1 MFIQNEK
8 NSNEQE
14 IIELTRFMVRK
25 HYCEN
30 DIESVIALMDDEIVW
45 FGAAEQEYATGIETV
60 GGIFRQFSGQVPKC
74 IISDEQYHVLEL
86 APGTFLCSGRMW
98 IATDSSTQ
106 ISLKVHQRIT
116 TVFRWKDGCFR
127 CCHIHISN
135 PYGEMT
141 EEDIGFPVKMAQ
153 QSYQYLQEQV
163 AIQKKQIAEKTETLE
178 RLSFTDALTG
188 LYNRNKL
195 NELIDFQMDVHSA
208 HLGVACFDL
217 NGLKE
222 VNDDLGHSAGD
233 QLICRAAEY
242 LRQTF
247 SDRVYRTG
255 GDEFVVVDNL
265 MEKQDFEA
273 AVVRLQKDMI
283 ENGVSCSVGFSWR
296 KGHCSIKEQFDEAD
310 YMMYQEKRRFY
321 SQRQND
327 RRNTRHPRSIFS
339 ESKDQ

>member
-1 MFIQNEK
+1 MFIQDER
-8 NSNEQE
+8 SPSERQ
-14 IIELTRFMVRK
+14 IIELTSFMMHK

-30 DIESVIALMDDEIVW
+30 DVEPIIALMDREIVW
-45 FGAAEQEYATGIETV
+45 IGAGEQEYATGLEKV
-60 GGIFRQFSGQVPKC
+60 GGIFRQFSGQVTKC
-74 IISDEQYHVLEL
+74 IISDEQYHVLKL

-116 TVFRWKDGCFR
+116 TIFCWKDGDFR

-135 PYGEMT
+135 PYDEMT

-163 AIQKKQIAEKTETLE
+163 AIQKKQIAAKTQTLE

-195 NELIDFQMDVHSA
+195 NEIISFKIDIQSD
-208 HLGVACFDL
+208 HLGVACCDL
-217 NGLKE
+217 NGLKT
-222 VNDDLGHSAGD
+222 VNDEQGHSAGD
-233 QLICRAAEY
+233 QLIYRAADY
-242 LRQTF
+242 LRRMF
-247 SDRVYRTG
+247 CERVYRTG
-255 GDEFVVVDNL
+255 GDEFIIVDNL
-265 MEKQDFEA
+265 EKEDFES
-273 AVVRLQKDMI
+273 AVGGLQKEMG
-283 ENGVSCSVGFSWR
+283 ENEISCSVGFSWR
-296 KGHCSIKEQFDEAD
+296 KGNCSIKEQFDEAD

-327 RRNTRHPRSIFS
+327 RRNIHHPRNYFCNKS
-339 ESKDQ
+339 DT